1 MLDVQNA
8 VGGAVKLAQLSDQD
22 NELGGGVNPA
32 VVTQAIEEATAEIAS
47 YVGHRIS
54 ATAIAESVPPVL
66 RLKAANW
73 TARVLRR
80 NAYNGQPLEDDLTR
94 EETDR
99 KWLDGIARGV
109 YSLGVEPELPPAD
122 IVNDKAAY
130 RDPTLIVSRARLRGF
145 S

>member
-8 VGGAVKLAQLSDQD
+8 AGGAIKLAQLSDQD
-22 NELGGGVNPA
+22 NELGGAVNTG
-32 VVTQAIEEATAEIAS
+32 VVTQAIDEATAEIAS

-54 ATAIAESVPPVL
+54 VTAITETVPTVL
-66 RLKAANW
+66 RLKAAGW
-73 TARVLRR
+73 TVRVLRR
-80 NAYNGQPLEDDLTR
+80 NAYNGQPLADDLDR
-94 EETDR
+94 EEIDR

-109 YSLGVEPELPPAD
+109 YSLGVEPDLPAAD
-122 IVNDKAAY
+122 IVNDKSAL